1 MEFRT
6 DFVFSMSSGDN
17 KRNPIHIDFENKYTI
32 HANEMDTY
40 ATINFE
46 WFPREQ
52 KEETRNARISTLTF
66 KFKAPSILLNHYIS
80 TAAADDDAT
89 ATKNL

>member
-17 KRNPIHIDFENKYTI
+17 KRNHIHIDFENKYTI

-46 WFPREQ
+46 WFHATPGFPHLQ
-52 KEETRNARISTLTF
+52 
-66 KFKAPSILLNHYIS
+66 FKAPSILLNHYIS
-80 TAAADDDAT
+80 AAADDDAT
-89 ATKNL
+89 ATKNLQFFWFTR